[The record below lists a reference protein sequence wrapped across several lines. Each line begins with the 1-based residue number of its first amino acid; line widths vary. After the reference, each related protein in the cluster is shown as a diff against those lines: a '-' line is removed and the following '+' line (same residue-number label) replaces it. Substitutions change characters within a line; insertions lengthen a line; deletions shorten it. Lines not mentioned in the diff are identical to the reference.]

1 MRLLRRQ
8 YMPSTRSLSSP
19 GVVCQEAFS
28 SAETLSP
35 PKILHIHGG
44 ILPLRM
50 VQCLQTDTEKEYLFL
65 TNNSG
70 YTPPRDVE
78 HLRLPPRH
86 RAGRCGRHSG
96 AGPERK
102 ALNRPPKG
110 PQKAHKRPASQ
121 WEAGLLPFISSS
133 AAAMRSRP
141 DSAAPSRRTAR
152 YPRRR
157 CRKPSQAPTP
167 PTAALWG

>member
-50 VQCLQTDTEKEYLFL
+50 VECLQTDTEQGVPVPHQQQRLY
-65 TNNSG
+65 
-70 YTPPRDVE
+70 PPRDVE
-78 HLRLPPRH
+78 HLRLPPQH
-86 RAGRCGRHSG
+86 RAGRRRRHSG

-102 ALNRPPKG
+102 ALNRPP
-110 PQKAHKRPASQ
+110 PKAHKRPASQ
-121 WEAGLLPFISSS
+121 WEAGLLPFIFSS

-157 CRKPSQAPTP
+157 CREPSQAPTP